1 MSLNTHVQFG
11 PYLFHQ
17 KIGIPVGDNCAPF
30 LADLFL
36 SWLEYKF
43 MINLTKNV
51 KKLAR
56 LLSNNSR
63 YLDDIL
69 IINLKGF
76 GKTATKIYPK
86 ELILENTNV
95 SDTHDTFLDLDITI
109 INDKFNVGIYN
120 KTDHFNF
127 EITSFT
133 FPESNIHSQIGY
145 NTFYSQLF
153 RFYQLCSN
161 LNNFEIRAQL
171 VFKKLISRGYLL
183 LQLSKRYKKILN
195 KKQYKLWINMAK
207 HQTVNLFLS

>member
-1 MSLNTHVQFG
+1 
-11 PYLFHQ
+11 
-17 KIGIPVGDNCAPF
+17 
-30 LADLFL
+30 
-36 SWLEYKF
+36 

-69 IINLKGF
+69 VITLKGF
-76 GKTATKIYPK
+76 GKIVNKIYPK
-86 ELILENTNV
+86 ELILENINVPV

-127 EITSFT
+127 KITSFT
-133 FPESNIHSQIGY
+133 FPESNIHSQISY

-161 LNNFEIRAQL
+161 LNNFEICAQQ
-171 VFKKLISRGYLL
+171 VFKTLISRGYLL
-183 LQLSKRYKKILN
+183 LQLIKIYKKFLN
-195 KKQYKLWINMAK
+195 KNRIQIMDKYGKTPNSKFIFELNNI
-207 HQTVNLFLS
+207 